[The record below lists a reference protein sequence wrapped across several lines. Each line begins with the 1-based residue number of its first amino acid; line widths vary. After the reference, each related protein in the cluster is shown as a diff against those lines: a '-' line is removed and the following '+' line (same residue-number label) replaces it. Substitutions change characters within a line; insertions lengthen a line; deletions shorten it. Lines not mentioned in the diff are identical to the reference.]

1 MKIFKTTWTFWHR
14 REFWQKVTIGLFLGI
29 VVGVLFGKDA
39 AVLSP
44 IGDIFMKLIKM
55 IIVPLIFVSVVV
67 GITGIKDSS
76 SLSRLSIKSVAA
88 FLATSSIAIV
98 VGLIV
103 AAIVKPGIGVDL
115 NALGLNDTA
124 TSISSPGTTMAEII
138 FDAIPGNALHGLV
151 SGHLL
156 QAVFFSFFTGITVNA
171 LNKEDKKIVVNAFN
185 VMAKIIFKMI
195 HIILKFAPYGSF
207 AITASIVGSQGL
219 VTLQNLGML
228 AFSLIVAMLIQYLLF
243 GVIIWFFAKL
253 SPMQFYKKSL
263 EYQSLAF
270 STSSSKATLPTTMD
284 VCMRK
289 LGISKNSTSFV
300 LPLGSSI
307 NMDGTAIYAGICA
320 LFFAQA
326 YGIPL
331 NAIDYT
337 LIIITATLGSI
348 GAAGIP
354 SGTLVILPMVLS
366 AINVPIGGIAFIAGI
381 DRILDMLRTTLNIT
395 GDAAVTLVIDAS
407 EKTLNKK
414 IYTTDSAKLIT
425 EEDF

>member
-1 MKIFKTTWTFWHR
+1 MKFFKIVWTFWQK
-14 REFWQKVTIGLFLGI
+14 REFWQKVTIGLLLGI
-29 VVGVLFGKDA
+29 IVGILFGKEA

-44 IGDIFMKLIKM
+44 IGDLFMKLIKM

-76 SLSRLSIKSVAA
+76 SLSRLSIKSVIA
-88 FLATSSIAIV
+88 FLATSSIAIII
-98 VGLIV
+98 GLIV
-103 AAIVKPGIGVDL
+103 ALIIKPGIGVDL
-115 NALGLNDTA
+115 QALGLND
-124 TSISSPGTTMAEII
+124 ISNALPTPGSTMAEIL
-138 FDAIPGNALHGLV
+138 FDAIPGNALNALV

-156 QAVFFSFFTGITVNA
+156 QVVFFSFFTGITING
-171 LNKEDKKIVVNAFN
+171 LSQEDKRVVIKGFN
-185 VMAKIIFKMI
+185 VLANIIFKMI
-195 HIILKFAPYGSF
+195 HIVLKFAPYGSF

-219 VTLQNLGML
+219 GTLQNLGML
-228 AFSLIVAMLIQYLLF
+228 AFSLVIAMIIQYLIF
-243 GVIIWFFAKL
+243 GLMIWFFAKI
-253 SPMQFYKKSL
+253 SPMPFYKKSL

-326 YGIPL
+326 YGVPL
-331 NAIDYT
+331 TAVDYV

-381 DRILDMLRTTLNIT
+381 DRILDMMRTTLNIT
-395 GDAAVTLVIDAS
+395 GDAAVTLIIDAS
-407 EKTLNKK
+407 EKTLDKK
-414 IYTTDSAKLIT
+414 IYNTDSAQLVT